1 MNLESKWIVFSPAWI
16 ETYEKKVA
24 LLRFFECVYY
34 ILKVFLIEKDI
45 EMNVINYKPF
55 LGERFS
61 LENTLVS
68 FRNKASRFAQ

>member
-1 MNLESKWIVFSPAWI
+1 MNLESKWIVSSPAWI
-16 ETYEKKVA
+16 ETYA
-24 LLRFFECVYY
+24 LLRFFECLYY

-68 FRNKASRFAQ
+68 FRNKASRFA